1 MRLLCAVSVKGY
13 SPFCDRRRLWLA
25 QWNCFAKATPDA
37 KLGLSNGGTRV
48 SLAKILAPL
57 TGTAR
62 DEIVLATA
70 FAAAQPFNA
79 HVAAL
84 FIHPDPRL
92 AVPFVGVPVSP
103 EIVQDIVN
111 ASEDVAKATDKRAHE
126 ALVAAAAKAGVAI
139 VETPRRA
146 DGVWCSFHRSQGLF
160 FRAVAHAAEL
170 CDLVAFGAITGTQS
184 AELSEG
190 FVEVLTRSGRPILLS
205 AEAPTRLAPK
215 IAIGWDGGP
224 SAARAISA
232 SLPFLKRA
240 VSVDILCVQHAPPR
254 PADFAELREYLTL
267 HGVAADARTIDQG
280 ARPTGEALL
289 DGAIEAGADLLVT
302 GAYGRGPLRESVFG
316 GATVHIRSHAILP
329 IFMAH

>member
-1 MRLLCAVSVKGY
+1 MG
-13 SPFCDRRRLWLA
+13 
-25 QWNCFAKATPDA
+25 
-37 KLGLSNGGTRV
+37 
-48 SLAKILAPL
+48 LAKILAPL

-70 FAAAQPFNA
+70 FAAAEPFQA

-103 EIVQDIVN
+103 EVVQDIVN
-111 ASEDVAKATDKRAHE
+111 ASEEIAAAADKRAHD
-126 ALVAAAAKAGVAI
+126 AFVAVAAKAGAQILDKPRKMPSVA
-139 VETPRRA
+139 
-146 DGVWCSFHRSQGLF
+146 CSFHRSQGLF

-170 CDLVAFGAITGTQS
+170 CDLVAFGVISEPEAV
-184 AELSEG
+184 ELSEG

-205 AEAPTRLAPK
+205 AEAPLRLARR
-215 IAIGWDGGP
+215 IVLGWDGGP

-232 SLPFLKRA
+232 ALPFLRKAESIEILSVQRA
-240 VSVDILCVQHAPPR
+240 VPSAV
-254 PADFAELREYLTL
+254 DFAALHEYLAL
-267 HGVAADARTIDQG
+267 HGLSCTERTVEQG
-280 ARPTGEALL
+280 TRRIGEALL
-289 DGAIEAGADLLVT
+289 DGATQAGADLLVT

-316 GATVHIRSHAILP
+316 GATVHIRSHATLP